1 MDRSWYKFLLVFAAV
16 LPFFIFHLAA
26 GSFLARGFLF
36 SICYLAIASIVAWKI
51 PNRVKGIQNH
61 GEHQTD
67 NLQVESHFEVAC
79 EGCPYLASDLM
90 PNP

>member
-1 MDRSWYKFLLVFAAV
+1 MNRSWYKFLLVFVAV

-36 SICYLAIASIVAWKI
+36 SICYLSIASIVALKI
-51 PNRVKGIQNH
+51 PNRVNGIHNN
-61 GEHQTD
+61 GEHHTD
-67 NLQVESHFEVAC
+67 DLPGECHFEVAC